1 MTQEELKK
9 VQKLQLMI
17 LKEIKRIC
25 EKYSIQYF
33 LDAGTLLGA
42 IRHEGFIPWDD
53 DLDIG
58 MERGE
63 YEKFLLIADKE
74 LGESYFLQ
82 TQKSDR
88 HYALPFAK
96 VRLLGTKYVENK
108 SRVSLAHNELFVDIF
123 PYDKMPAN
131 IKQQKKV
138 GHQLKLFFHL
148 SLIKSG
154 YCVWNGEG
162 LLKKIKFFPIRVVAL
177 FCRKE
182 KLQLKFETKIKQYN
196 QDEKSQNVWI
206 QDGISYAYWH
216 FPIEYVH
223 NLTMHTFEGEM
234 FPIPAEYEK
243 WLTQIYGDYRKLPP
257 ENKRGDYHQI
267 IELDFGKY
275 E

>member
-108 SRVSLAHNELFVDIF
+108 SRDSLAHNELFVDIF

-138 GHQLKLFFHL
+138 GYQLKLFFHL
-148 SLIKSG
+148 NLIKSG
-154 YCVWNGEG
+154 YRVWNGEG